1 MYIHMT
7 RTSKI
12 LMAPI
17 IVTFIIMVLF
27 PSQIQAQT
35 DSVSPKV
42 VHAGG
47 GNATSPMINFVP
59 AQIGIKAGESIVWDN
74 PTSVAEPHSVTFMK
88 GDNFFA
94 DFVAPFNVANST
106 NFQSPLNGSNTE
118 PVIVPSQSADS
129 KVVMTVNA
137 RAFNPVTI
145 DSNGKVTYLSPNGN
159 YTMDGTENYINSGW
173 LWPNELAPPGGPA
186 INNFTMTFEK
196 AGTYSYICNV
206 HPWMTGLVTVN

>member
-1 MYIHMT
+1 MHLRISS
-7 RTSKI
+7 RI
-12 LMAPI
+12 LTALF
-17 IVTFIIMVLF
+17 IVTLIILVL
-27 PSQIQAQT
+27 PVQIQGQPST
-35 DSVSPKV
+35 NTVKV

-47 GNATSPMINFVP
+47 GNATSPILNFVP
-59 AQIGIKAGESIVWDN
+59 QQIGIKAGESIVWVN
-74 PTSVAEPHSVTFMK
+74 PTTVAEPHSVTFMK
-88 GDNFFA
+88 GDNLFA
-94 DFVAPFNVANST
+94 DFVAPFNVPKST
-106 NFQSPLNGSNTE
+106 EFQSPLNGSNTE
-118 PVIVPSQSADS
+118 PVIVPSQSTDS
-129 KVVMTVNA
+129 KVVVTVNA

-145 DSNGKVTYLSPNGN
+145 DSKGKVTYLPPNGN

>member
-1 MYIHMT
+1 MHLRISS
-7 RTSKI
+7 RI
-12 LMAPI
+12 LTALF
-17 IVTFIIMVLF
+17 IVTLTILVL
-27 PSQIQAQT
+27 PVQIQGQPST
-35 DSVSPKV
+35 STVKV

-47 GNATSPMINFVP
+47 GNATSPILNFVP
-59 AQIGIKAGESIVWDN
+59 QQIGIKAGESIVWIN
-74 PTSVAEPHSVTFMK
+74 PTTVAEPHSVTFMK

-94 DFVAPFNVANST
+94 DFVAPFNVPKST
-106 NFQSPLNGSNTE
+106 EFRSPLNGSNTE
-118 PVIVPSQSADS
+118 PVIVPSQSTDS
-129 KVVMTVNA
+129 KVVVTVNA

-145 DSNGKVTYLSPNGN
+145 DSSGKVTYLPPNGN

>member
-1 MYIHMT
+1 MHLRISS
-7 RTSKI
+7 RI
-12 LMAPI
+12 LMALF
-17 IVTFIIMVLF
+17 IVTLTILVLPVQTRGQ
-27 PSQIQAQT
+27 PSTNTA
-35 DSVSPKV
+35 KV

-47 GNATSPMINFVP
+47 GNATSPILNFVP
-59 AQIGIKAGESIVWDN
+59 QQIGIKAGESIVWVN
-74 PTSVAEPHSVTFMK
+74 PTTVAEPHSVTFMK

-94 DFVAPFNVANST
+94 DFVAPFNVPNST
-106 NFQSPLNGSNTE
+106 EFQSPLNGSNSE
-118 PVIVPSQSADS
+118 PVIVPSQSPDS
-129 KVVMTVNA
+129 KIVMTVNA

-145 DSNGKVTYLSPNGN
+145 DSSGKVTYLSPNGN
-159 YTMDGTENYINSGW
+159 YTMDGTEKYINSGW

>member
-1 MYIHMT
+1 MHLRIS
-7 RTSKI
+7 SKI
-12 LMAPI
+12 LTALF
-17 IVTFIIMVLF
+17 IVTLTIMVL
-27 PSQIQAQT
+27 PVEIQGKSAT
-35 DSVSPKV
+35 NTAKV

-47 GNATSPMINFVP
+47 GNATLPILNFVP
-59 AQIGIKAGESIVWDN
+59 QQIGIKAGESIVWDN
-74 PTSVAEPHSVTFMK
+74 PTTVAEPHSVTFMK
-88 GDNFFA
+88 DKKFLA
-94 DFVAPFNVANST
+94 DFVAPFNVPNST
-106 NFQSPLNGSNTE
+106 AFRSPQNGSNTE
-118 PVIVPSQSADS
+118 PIIIPSQSPDS
-129 KVVMTVNA
+129 KIVMAVNL

-206 HPWMTGLVTVN
+206 HPWMAGLVIVN

>member
-1 MYIHMT
+1 MHLRISS
-7 RTSKI
+7 RI
-12 LMAPI
+12 LTAL
-17 IVTFIIMVLF
+17 FIATLTILVL
-27 PSQIQAQT
+27 PVQIQGQPST
-35 DSVSPKV
+35 NTIKV

-47 GNATSPMINFVP
+47 GNATSPILNFVP
-59 AQIGIKAGESIVWDN
+59 QQIGIKAGESIVWDN
-74 PTSVAEPHSVTFMK
+74 PTTVAEPHSVTFMK

-94 DFVAPFNVANST
+94 DFVAPFNVPNST
-106 NFQSPLNGSNTE
+106 EFQSPLNGSNTE

-145 DSNGKVTYLSPNGN
+145 DSSGKVTYLSPNGN
-159 YTMDGTENYINSGW
+159 YTMDGTEKYINSGW